1 MEEANREEELKK
13 IFEETKTKEE
23 PKAEEKEPEEKDTQ
37 PETDEAA
44 ADEEP
49 EAEEEKKGFFKKKEK
64 KKDKKD
70 EQIEDLTDRLKR
82 QMAEF
87 ENFRKRTD
95 KEKSQMY
102 AMGAK
107 GIIEK
112 ILPVIDNFERGL
124 AAVPQDQMED
134 PFAEGMAKIYK
145 QMMTI
150 LEELGV
156 KPIAAVGE
164 EFNPDFHN
172 AVMHIEDETLGE
184 NIIAEELQKGYMYH
198 DSVVRHSMVKVAN

>member
-23 PKAEEKEPEEKDTQ
+23 PKAEEKEPEEKDTK

-134 PFAEGMAKIYK
+134 PFAEGMTKIYK

-172 AVMHIEDETLGE
+172 AEIGRASCRERV
-184 NIIAEELQKGYMYH
+184 
-198 DSVVRHSMVKVAN
+198 